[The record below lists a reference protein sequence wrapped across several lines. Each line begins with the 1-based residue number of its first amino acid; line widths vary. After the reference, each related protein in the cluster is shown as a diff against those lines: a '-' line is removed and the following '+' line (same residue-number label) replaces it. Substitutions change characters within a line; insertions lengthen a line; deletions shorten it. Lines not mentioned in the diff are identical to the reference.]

1 MADKNADS
9 AQKDGSD
16 KMSSEMSQAQKSL
29 GNMSENMA
37 EEDHRERST
46 EILAQ
51 REHSSGRLSE
61 NNNND
66 NSEKPHKERSPFN
79 RQFKSRINQMNK
91 FFAHAEAS
99 AAVVNTLDQNTA
111 LAAHETALLRQ
122 YHRRCDAYIMSMVFT
137 AWCLFYLDRG
147 TISLAYINGMG
158 QDLKLDGKQL
168 NVAVMIF
175 FAAYIL
181 VNIPAN
187 LLLRKIGARYWLSGL
202 IFTWG
207 MCTTTSGF
215 VKEYRGLIIARVFLG
230 LCEGGFLGGA
240 LLYLGFFYTRRE
252 LMMRIGIF
260 FCSTPLAAAV
270 AGLLALGLG
279 GINHSG
285 YRGWPWIFFVE
296 GAVTCVAGVLAFFL
310 LPDTP
315 EKAGFLTPDQKK
327 LARDRLKHDNGQ
339 RAAEDGHVE
348 PIRDRLRSQTA
359 KLALTHPLTPLMAL
373 SAFLTVSVVYSWN
386 LFMPPIMSAFVQP
399 DPQIPLT
406 EKQRLYANGL
416 TIPPNVVGCL
426 STIFLVRAAQGL
438 PTVGVSGAI
447 IFSSVVGMSG
457 YSLLLG
463 GGTMGRI
470 GAQYSGVF
478 LVATAIYPL
487 MPLGLYWITVNAK
500 PHFERAIAIGFVVMI
515 GNFGAFVASFT
526 YIPTEYP

>member
-1 MADKNADS
+1 MADKNTNG
-9 AQKDGSD
+9 AQKNRSGRTSSD
-16 KMSSEMSQAQKSL
+16 ISQVQKPL
-29 GNMSENMA
+29 GTMGENMA
-37 EEDHRERST
+37 EEGRRERST
-46 EILAQ
+46 ERLPQ
-51 REHSSGRLSE
+51 REQSLGHLGE
-61 NNNND
+61 KD
-66 NSEKPHKERSPFN
+66 KSEKPHKEQNTFN
-79 RQFKSRINQMNK
+79 RQIKFRIVQMNK
-91 FFAHAEAS
+91 FIAHANAS
-99 AAVVNTLDQNTA
+99 AAAVNTLEQDRA
-111 LAAHETALLRQ
+111 LAAHETSLLGQ

-158 QDLKLDGKQL
+158 QDLKLDGKKL
-168 NVAVMIF
+168 NVAIMIF
-175 FAAYIL
+175 FATYIL

-187 LLLRKIGARYWLSGL
+187 LVLRKIGARYWLSGL

-207 MCTTTSGF
+207 MCTTMSGF
-215 VKEYRGLIIARVFLG
+215 VKNYQGLIVARIFLG

-260 FCSTPLAAAV
+260 FCSTPLAAAI

-315 EKAGFLTPDQKK
+315 EMARFLTPDQKK
-327 LARDRLKHDNGQ
+327 LARNRLKNDNVQ
-339 RAAEDGHVE
+339 TAIEDSNAE
-348 PIRDRLRSQTA
+348 PIQDRLRSQTA
-359 KLALTHPLTPLMAL
+359 KLAITHPLTPLMAL

-416 TIPPNVVGCL
+416 TIPPNFVGCL

-438 PTVGVSGAI
+438 PTIGVSGAI
-447 IFSSVVGMSG
+447 MFSSFIGMTG

-463 GGTMGRI
+463 GGIMGRI